1 VSERPPSSP
10 PALVK
15 RWESL
20 ESGKQAAIASPAL
33 AVVLTIVHL
42 TILGQPFGRGLG
54 YGIFWAIPATLVIVI
69 ATANERRKRQRR
81 DDDPE
86 P

>member
-10 PALVK
+10 PGLAE
-15 RWESL
+15 RWEAL
-20 ESGKQAAIASPAL
+20 ESGKQAALAFPAL

-42 TILGQPFGRGLG
+42 TILGQPFLRGLG
-54 YGIFWAIPATLVIVI
+54 YGIFWAVPATLVIVV

-81 DDDPE
+81 DAKP
-86 P
+86 

>member
-1 VSERPPSSP
+1 MSEPPRSAQP
-10 PALVK
+10 GLVE

-20 ESGKQAAIASPAL
+20 ESGKQAALAFPVL

-42 TILGQPFGRGLG
+42 TILSQPFLRGLG
-54 YGIFWAIPATLVIVI
+54 YGIFWAIPATLLVVV
-69 ATANERRKRQRR
+69 ATANERRKRRRR
-81 DDDPE
+81 DEE